1 MADKNQ
7 ATNNAKIA
15 KDVADNA
22 GNAGG
27 EAAGATISG
36 AIKLAQSA
44 PTVATLA
51 GGIGLG
57 AGAIAAKNIIGNA
70 TGALAR

>member
-7 ATNNAKIA
+7 ATNNAKLA

-22 GNAGG
+22 GNA
-27 EAAGATISG
+27 AIMGATISG

-44 PTVATLA
+44 PTVAGKLATLA

-57 AGAIAAKNIIGNA
+57 AGAIAAKI
-70 TGALAR
+70 